1 MEDFIS
7 VYRRDKKIACLLFLV
22 LLLFQVLIGV
32 CIFKCRFNIL
42 ILSNTMYIPIVLA
55 AFFFTPLITTAQV
68 LLGSML
74 LFTSLHYS
82 PSIQDLDVPTFC
94 LINTISYFFA
104 GFLVSLFKL
113 KLESFYQR
121 REEVFFIDEFT
132 GLPNLS
138 AFIRDVEK
146 FFKHQAIIPHEFLL
160 IEIYNQHEIE
170 VAYGLDRAYQIHAQL
185 ADTLRELF
193 EDQIAIYQIRLNS
206 LGVLFPTHLQF
217 KLEELRPAPR
227 QVVYLDDI
235 PIFIDFVA
243 GECTFPTDAQDAEG
257 LLQKSYLAQKEAER
271 LNRIYY
277 RYDQNIPNSRTFEQL
292 GQIQEA
298 IIKNDI
304 DFYYQPILD
313 RQDRIAN
320 VEALVRWS
328 HPQRGMIA
336 PSDFIPDLELTGMA
350 NLLLIYSLDYNLHRL
365 RLLHDAGFKI
375 SLSLNISVTN
385 LQQTYF
391 SRMVLEGL
399 RKYDI
404 APQYLTLEI
413 TEHGLLQ
420 DMEESNRSMNTLV
433 EKGITFHIDDFGTG
447 FTSIGNLR
455 KLGIQSVKMDRSF
468 VQDVL
473 ENEVNQAVI
482 TNLNSLTKAIG
493 ISTVAEGVE
502 KPEVYAYLKKIG
514 IDYYQ
519 GFCIAHPMPF
529 AQLKEWLLEHT
540 RGQEKK

>member
-1 MEDFIS
+1 
-7 VYRRDKKIACLLFLV
+7 
-22 LLLFQVLIGV
+22 
-32 CIFKCRFNIL
+32 
-42 ILSNTMYIPIVLA
+42 MYIPIVLT
-55 AFFFTPLITTAQV
+55 AFFFTPFITIGQV
-68 LLGSML
+68 LLGSAL
-74 LFTSLHYS
+74 LYISLVYS
-82 PSIQDLDVPTFC
+82 PSRNDLDFPTFC
-94 LINTISYFFA
+94 LINTISYLFA
-104 GFLVSLFKL
+104 GLLVSFFKL
-113 KLESFYQR
+113 KLERFCQR
-121 REEVFFIDEFT
+121 REEVFFVDEFT

-146 FFKHQAIIPHEFLL
+146 LHSEADNYPQQFLL

-170 VAYGLDRAYQIHAQL
+170 AAYGLNRAYQIHAQL
-185 ADTLRELF
+185 ADALNELF
-193 EDQIAIYQIRLNS
+193 ENQVAIYQIRLNS
-206 LGVLFPTHLQF
+206 LGILFPTKLQY
-217 KLEELRPAPR
+217 KLEELSPTPR

-257 LLQKSYLAQKEAER
+257 LLQKSYLALKEAER

-277 RYDQNIPNSRTFEQL
+277 RYDQNIPNHRTFEQL

-298 IIKNDI
+298 IIKDEI

-350 NLLLIYSLDYNLHRL
+350 NLLLGYSLDYNLHRL

-375 SLSLNISVTN
+375 NLSLNISVTN
-385 LQQTYF
+385 LQQAYF
-391 SRMVLEGL
+391 SQMVLEGL

-404 APQYLTLEI
+404 APQHLTLEI

-420 DMEESNRSMNTLV
+420 DMEESNRSMNTLA
-433 EKGITFHIDDFGTG
+433 EQGITFHIDDFGTG

-455 KLGIQSVKMDRSF
+455 KIGIQSVKMDRSF

-473 ENEVNQAVI
+473 ENEVHQAVI

-502 KPEVYAYLKKIG
+502 KPEVHAYLKQIG

-529 AQLKEWLLEHT
+529 VRLKEWLMEYT
-540 RGQEKK
+540 RGREKK